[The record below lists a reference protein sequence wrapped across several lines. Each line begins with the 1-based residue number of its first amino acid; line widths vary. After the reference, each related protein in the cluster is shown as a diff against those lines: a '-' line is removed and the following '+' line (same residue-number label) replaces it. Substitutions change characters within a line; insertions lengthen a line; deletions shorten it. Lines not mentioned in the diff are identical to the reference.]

1 MCFFVWSKMSTL
13 CCQFFCQSESGLW
26 GQSTAERPPVGQ
38 SAIQNARRQLVAAT
52 CLRILLNTT
61 TADSVDWPIRSL
73 MLKHQQRESTVCLCL
88 KLSLKLC
95 FKTISSL
102 HSKIFQQLNFEIPML
117 LIRTSESFSASS
129 DGRKNT
135 PAACRTF
142 FVPCFASWALL
153 NGWEGCRTAR
163 KHLRSE
169 VRVGRGGGRSF
180 RVVVHPHWCTPT
192 TGLHAAASLSTGEPT
207 TLLCSS
213 FLMFQRWERERRCS
227 EGEDLAWSLKLS
239 AACRKQ
245 S

>member
-1 MCFFVWSKMSTL
+1 M
-13 CCQFFCQSESGLW
+13 
-26 GQSTAERPPVGQ
+26 
-38 SAIQNARRQLVAAT
+38 
-52 CLRILLNTT
+52 
-61 TADSVDWPIRSL
+61 
-73 MLKHQQRESTVCLCL
+73 
-88 KLSLKLC
+88 
-95 FKTISSL
+95 SSL
-102 HSKIFQQLNFEIPML
+102 HSKIFQQLNFEILML
-117 LIRTSESFSASS
+117 LVWTSESFSASS
-129 DGRKNT
+129 DGRENT

-169 VRVGRGGGRSF
+169 VRVGRGVGRSF

-192 TGLHAAASLSTGEPT
+192 TGLHAAASLSTGDPT

-239 AACRKQ
+239 AASRKQ
-245 S
+245 SENLSLPWRSWRTEAPDQLVSRNPPLSHLSLHGNLLALLLEARHSCCSAPPPALLPPSTPLFHRLQHLSSVQLEPRTLKDHEEKKFHWSGLQIKR